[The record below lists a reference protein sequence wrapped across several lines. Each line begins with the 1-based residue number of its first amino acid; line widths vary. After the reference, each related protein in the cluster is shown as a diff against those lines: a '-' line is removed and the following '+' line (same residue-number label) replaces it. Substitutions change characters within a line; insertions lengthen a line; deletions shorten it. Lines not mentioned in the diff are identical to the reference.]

1 MKTRAEINA
10 RLHGWIVAACG
21 RIPAQDLAED
31 TPLFASG
38 ILKSIHVVELIC
50 LVEELLDQ
58 PLDLG
63 LVEVGSFGSISAI
76 SHAFFP
82 GAIE

>member
-10 RLHGWIVAACG
+10 RLHEWIVASCG
-21 RIPAQDLAED
+21 RILAQDLAED

-50 LVEELLDQ
+50 VVEELLDQ

-63 LVEVGSFGSISAI
+63 LVEVGSFGSITSI
-76 SHAFFP
+76 SQTFFP
-82 GAIE
+82 EAIE